1 MVFYGTEARLPLALP
16 DIESAMCKC
25 RRLSL
30 PALPTS
36 CSEVD
41 EVISNSRYAEF
52 DSESFYRG
60 TVDANIDGMATLE
73 RHQPLDGAARWPGHQ
88 PAGIYRSAQRKDV
101 LVLLGFKLTG
111 SGLRIL
117 HAASD

>member
-73 RHQPLDGAARWPGHQ
+73 RHQP
-88 PAGIYRSAQRKDV
+88 AGIYRSAQLKDV